1 MPSLVSTFFLLA
13 AVWAVQR
20 LGVRILS
27 KSNINGPP
35 TASFLTGGFLFA
47 SIYCLSSVLNSRSGG
62 NLLQIIAPDSGR
74 DFQLHLADVY
84 GGIVRVKGLLWVSL
98 NAARY
103 LHQSSFSTGKF
114 SLCERPKGSQSHP
127 RTKPRHL

>member
-1 MPSLVSTFFLLA
+1 MLSIVSTFFLLA

-35 TASFLTGGFLFA
+35 AASFLTGEFLVT
-47 SIYCLSSVLNSRSGG
+47 SIYCLSLSSVLNSRSGG

-74 DFQLHLADVY
+74 DFQLHLASVY
-84 GGIVRVKGLLWVSL
+84 GGIVRVKSLLWVSFD
-98 NAARY
+98 AARY
-103 LHQSSFSTGKF
+103 LH
-114 SLCERPKGSQSHP
+114 
-127 RTKPRHL
+127 